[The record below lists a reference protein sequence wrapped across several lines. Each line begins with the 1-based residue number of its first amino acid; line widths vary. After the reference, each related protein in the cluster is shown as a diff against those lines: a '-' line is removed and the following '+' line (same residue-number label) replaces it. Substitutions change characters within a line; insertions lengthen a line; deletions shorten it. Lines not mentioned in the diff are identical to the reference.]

1 MLLRNL
7 MPQNGYNITANLIRM
22 GKYWALDMS
31 IEKFPNKSKKF
42 ELIGHSVWT
51 KEPVKKY
58 SV

>member
-1 MLLRNL
+1 